1 MKSRN
6 SGFTLAELLVS
17 IVIGAISIAAA
28 FASYNYFNKSYK
40 SVSQKAAINSAARDA
55 LTVIARD
62 LRNAGYIDINF
73 TRDSRPEI
81 KLINLRQK
89 YLDNLDSLAVWY
101 TTAPNDR
108 MRVYY
113 RPMKYQN
120 SSKMYLA
127 REVVM
132 NPVTVGTVIY
142 DNIEFVPNIVD
153 FQVVFKDKEG
163 NELFPVCSY
172 CGPVENAQG
181 SGTMVD
187 SYNLG
192 QANMK
197 KVHKAEIYLTIESAK
212 EVFNTNQETR
222 IRNHEGA
229 YGNDLTFND
238 KYYRETFFVSVHTRN
253 LAKHIAIS
261 EQTGTSIGVSS
272 TYN

>member
-1 MKSRN
+1 MKTRN

-40 SVSQKAAINSAARDA
+40 SVSQKASINSAARDA

-81 KLINLRQK
+81 KLINLKQK
-89 YLDNLDSLAVWY
+89 SLDNLDELAVWY

-163 NELFPVCSY
+163 NELYPVCSY

-181 SGTMVD
+181 SGTMVG

>member
-1 MKSRN
+1 MKTRN

-40 SVSQKAAINSAARDA
+40 SVSQKASINSAARDA

-81 KLINLRQK
+81 KLINLKQK
-89 YLDNLDSLAVWY
+89 SLDNLDELAVWY

-120 SSKMYLA
+120 SNKMYLA

-163 NELFPVCSY
+163 NELFPVCFY
-172 CGPVENAQG
+172 CGPIENSQG
-181 SGTMVD
+181 SGTMVG

-253 LAKHIAIS
+253 LAKHIAVS

>member
-1 MKSRN
+1 MKTRN

-40 SVSQKAAINSAARDA
+40 SVSQKAAINSSARDA

-73 TRDSRPEI
+73 TRDSRPET

-89 YLDNLDSLAVWY
+89 SLDNLDELAVWY

-120 SSKMYLA
+120 SNKMYLA

-132 NPVTVGTVIY
+132 NPVTARNVIY

-163 NELFPVCSY
+163 NELYPVCSY

-181 SGTMVD
+181 SGTMVG

-222 IRNHEGA
+222 IRNHEMP

>member
-1 MKSRN
+1 MKTRN

-40 SVSQKAAINSAARDA
+40 SVSQKASINSAARDA

-81 KLINLRQK
+81 KLINLKQK
-89 YLDNLDSLAVWY
+89 SLDNLDELAVWY

-120 SSKMYLA
+120 SNKMYLA

-163 NELFPVCSY
+163 NELYPVCSY

-181 SGTMVD
+181 SGTMVG

-197 KVHKAEIYLTIESAK
+197 RVHKAEIYLTIESAK
-212 EVFNTNQETR
+212 EVFNTNQEMR